1 MNEMKKKIYLFP
13 AAALLAAIASSCS
26 EELPDSPVS
35 ADSAECITF
44 SSPAVSF
51 DGISQT
57 RATSASF
64 FGDGGIGEF
73 TVWGYCVPYLIQSS
87 STLNY
92 EGAVGDW
99 NTKSS
104 LCAPVLFDTGY
115 SGTTVKVSG
124 TRAEYTPL
132 KEWVVYNGDL
142 AASYNYT
149 YSFIAAANG
158 KGADN
163 EGGFTMLA
171 GTQNNHTPRL
181 RFTMPFQGGALTT
194 ALDRNN
200 ISDALVAST
209 FDRTRR
215 MGKIDLDFSHILTGI
230 RFRVNNKTGRELV
243 VTRLTLSG
251 QFYREAE
258 FSFATD
264 RMATAT
270 VPLSESSYSGTF
282 TVFTGTQ
289 TVPDNGSSLLG
300 KTEENPEGDMLL
312 LLPNTSPDASEHPLG
327 ANKRITVEYTVG
339 GEARP
344 PFNID
349 ILRLNYNPRPNTR
362 HTANLTFVDD
372 NIVLVFQA
380 DNQTNWENG
389 SDNNIDI
396 H

>member
-1 MNEMKKKIYLFP
+1 MNKKIYLFP

-26 EELPDSPVS
+26 EDRPDNPGVP
-35 ADSAECITF
+35 DSAEYISF

-51 DGISQT
+51 DGEGRT
-57 RATSASF
+57 RAASAAY

-73 TVWGYCVPYLIQSS
+73 TVWGYCVPYLISS
-87 STLNY
+87 ETLNY
-92 EGAVGDW
+92 EGAAGDW
-99 NTKSS
+99 NTKSA
-104 LCAPVLFDTGY
+104 LCAPTLFGTGY
-115 SGTTVKVSG
+115 TGTTVKVSG
-124 TRAEYTPL
+124 ARAEYTPL
-132 KEWVVYNGDL
+132 KEWIVNNGDL

-158 KGADN
+158 KGADGA
-163 EGGFTMLA
+163 GGFTMLA

-181 RFTMPFQGGALTT
+181 RFTMPFEDGN
-194 ALDRNN
+194 LDMPRDRGN

-243 VTRLTLSG
+243 VTSLTLSG

-282 TVFTGTQ
+282 TVFSGTQ

-312 LLPNTSPDASEHPLG
+312 LLPNPAPGASEHPLG
-327 ANKRITVEYTVG
+327 ANKRITVKYTVG
-339 GEARP
+339 GEVRQ